1 MAQEEGNVVQLE
13 GIIHA
18 FFREDGSLVIMT
30 RKIDGNVWNASYG
43 EEVTLSQEGVSN
55 LRRLLDVVAV
65 EQSRA
70 LDGATCASHECG
82 GDMEASLTCKV
93 CGETRPASNA

>member
-18 FFREDGSLVIMT
+18 FIRDDGSLVIMT

-55 LRRLLDVVAV
+55 LRRLLGGEAV
-65 EQSRA
+65 EQP
-70 LDGATCASHECG
+70 LTPDVGVCACENVG
-82 GDMEASLTCKV
+82 EANRGTWLV
-93 CGETRPASNA
+93 CMQCLKPRRR

>member
-18 FFREDGSLVIMT
+18 FIRDDGSLVIMT

-43 EEVTLSQEGVSN
+43 EEVTLSPEGVSN
-55 LRRLLDVVAV
+55 LRRLLGGEAV
-65 EQSRA
+65 EHLRV
-70 LDGATCASHECG
+70 LDGATCGACG
-82 GDMEASLTCKV
+82 SSFLVQAVYCLQ
-93 CGETRPASNA
+93 CGFALPPHQ